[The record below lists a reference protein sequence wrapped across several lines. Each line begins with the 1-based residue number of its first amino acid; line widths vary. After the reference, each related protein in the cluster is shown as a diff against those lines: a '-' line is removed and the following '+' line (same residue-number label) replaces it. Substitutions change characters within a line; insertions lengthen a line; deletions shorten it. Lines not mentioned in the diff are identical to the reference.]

1 MAALDGKIT
10 IGIDYRPCIVH
21 IPAVMRNRRKDLNVY
36 REVVEPEKYIR
47 ALFHCWSHRSEIV
60 GESYLRGGHSAGQV
74 SSTFAIV
81 EYEDGTVHEVEP
93 WSIQFVDNVMSEYE
107 LSERKKNV
115 SWFCFADNP
124 AIRGYR
130 NFIKKHGGI
139 ECAYHRQVAKLQD
152 GKLHDSVEFEILA
165 SEFKK

>member
-21 IPAVMRNRRKDLNVY
+21 IPAVMRNRRQDLNVY
-36 REVVEPEKYIR
+36 REVVEPEKDVR

-107 LSERKKNV
+107 LSERKKN
-115 SWFCFADNP
+115 
-124 AIRGYR
+124 
-130 NFIKKHGGI
+130 K
-139 ECAYHRQVAKLQD
+139 
-152 GKLHDSVEFEILA
+152 
-165 SEFKK
+165 